1 MIAHKL
7 GFALILLSVSCATHR
22 HPSSE
27 NAKRKLTCLPAANN
41 LLDTSNEST
50 VAAIQDTLSKVQA
63 DYAVAPFLATADNP
77 FDKLNLKVGEWI
89 LQGRTFEEIE
99 AGLGVGQARVSRALA
114 ILKDRYPLF
123 ARDDVVFKLAYLK
136 KGADINEQ
144 YSDTRETVLMAAIG
158 SKMSR
163 LVEAVLKRG
172 VALTPRESDE
182 VTPLIRAAQVGDQS
196 IAEMLLKKGA
206 KLSEKD
212 ELGMTPFLWAVK
224 SGHLD
229 LAKLFL
235 AKGSKLNEVSST
247 RESALILA
255 SIEDHYDLVTFL
267 LNQGADVFA
276 VDKEGNGFAE
286 YNGQPRWTVG
296 RARTQKTVE
305 LEQVKRR
312 SKKIVQ

>member
-1 MIAHKL
+1 
-7 GFALILLSVSCATHR
+7 
-22 HPSSE
+22 
-27 NAKRKLTCLPAANN
+27 
-41 LLDTSNEST
+41 
-50 VAAIQDTLSKVQA
+50 
-63 DYAVAPFLATADNP
+63 
-77 FDKLNLKVGEWI
+77 
-89 LQGRTFEEIE
+89 
-99 AGLGVGQARVSRALA
+99 
-114 ILKDRYPLF
+114 
-123 ARDDVVFKLAYLK
+123 VVFKLAYLK